1 MKVTN
6 RMTNQSPRPKPGRSP
21 KGRNAKPASTLTL
34 SVLGY
39 REGDEW
45 IAVALEMDL
54 RGYGST
60 VDEAFE
66 ELTDLVTTQLSFARF
81 KGQPEMIWKPA
92 EPIYWRLFA
101 DAVREQLQGLASST
115 HRAENADYV
124 ARGLPIPPLHV
135 IEKLSQFSQANA

>member
-6 RMTNQSPRPKPGRSP
+6 RMTNQSPRRKPGRSP
-21 KGRNAKPASTLTL
+21 KGRNVKTPSTLTL

-45 IAVALEMDL
+45 IAVALETDL
-54 RGYGST
+54 RGYGAT

-66 ELTDLVTTQLSFARF
+66 ELRDLVSTQLSFARF
-81 KGQPEMIWKPA
+81 KGQPELIWKPA
-92 EPIYWRLFA
+92 EPVYWRLFE

-115 HRAENADYV
+115 HRAENPDYM
-124 ARGLPIPPLHV
+124 ARGLPIPPPRV